1 MSWILRT
8 KDIFTFLRYVKI
20 NVIVADKID
29 KTPCQ
34 PAYLKADHC
43 LREKTERVF
52 DCLEREKIRIILCS
66 ILVKKNSQFY
76 RPHFMSFDYYGI
88 VQKCF

>member
-1 MSWILRT
+1 M
-8 KDIFTFLRYVKI
+8 
-20 NVIVADKID
+20 IVADKID

-52 DCLEREKIRIILCS
+52 DCLEREKIRNILCS
-66 ILVKKNSQFY
+66 ILVKKNSQF
-76 RPHFMSFDYYGI
+76 
-88 VQKCF
+88 

>member
-1 MSWILRT
+1 M
-8 KDIFTFLRYVKI
+8 
-20 NVIVADKID
+20 IVADKVD

-52 DCLEREKIRIILCS
+52 DCLEREKIRIIFYS
-66 ILVKKNSQFY
+66 ILVKKNSQF
-76 RPHFMSFDYYGI
+76 
-88 VQKCF
+88 